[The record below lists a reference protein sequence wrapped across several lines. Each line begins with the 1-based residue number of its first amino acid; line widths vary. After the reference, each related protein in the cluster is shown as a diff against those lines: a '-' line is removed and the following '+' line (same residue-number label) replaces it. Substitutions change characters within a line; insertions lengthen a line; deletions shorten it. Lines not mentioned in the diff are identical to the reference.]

1 LYFWKY
7 WRDTRTQFIGSLIAL
22 PALCILFTF
31 IAVKVG
37 DPDAMRKA
45 APPSSIIRAW
55 STTTE
60 IIVGGWA
67 SIFTLIWGLLL
78 GAASL
83 GEEFKEKTA
92 DFLLVRPRAR
102 RYWAWMGWWAGVCEL
117 TVLAIASVGATF
129 ATLVFLT
136 GRVQTWLPLAIIL
149 PLALGG
155 AVAFGLTYFMALVA
169 RNGRQGL
176 SYGIGLLFI
185 DLLLPAAVY
194 YYWHVDFPS
203 VLGFMMSACKWCG
216 GGPGAFP
223 GGSLALWIAVAL
235 AFPFAAQLLLER
247 AEV

>member
-1 LYFWKY
+1 MYFWKY

-22 PALCILFTF
+22 PALCILFTVV
-31 IAVKVG
+31 AVKVG

-45 APPSSIIRAW
+45 APPLSVIRAW

-67 SIFTLIWGLLL
+67 SIFTLIWGLVL

-92 DFLLVRPRAR
+92 DFLLVRPRDR
-102 RYWAWMGWWAGVCEL
+102 SYWAWMGWLAGVCEL
-117 TVLAIASVGATF
+117 GVMVVAAVGATF
-129 ATLVFLT
+129 ATLIYLS
-136 GRVQTWLPLAIIL
+136 GRVQMWLLLATIL

-155 AVAFGLTYFMALVA
+155 AVAYGLTYFMALVA
-169 RNGRQGL
+169 RSGRQGL
-176 SYGIGLLFI
+176 SYGIGLLVI

-194 YYWHVDFPS
+194 YYWNVNFPS

-216 GGPGAFP
+216 GTSGGFP
-223 GGSLALWIAVAL
+223 GGSLILWIVVAL